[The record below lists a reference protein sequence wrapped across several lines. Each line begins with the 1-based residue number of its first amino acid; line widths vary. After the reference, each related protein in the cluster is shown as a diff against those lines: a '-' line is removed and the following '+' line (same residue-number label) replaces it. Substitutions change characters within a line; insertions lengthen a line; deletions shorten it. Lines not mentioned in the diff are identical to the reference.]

1 MKMLCGCI
9 SFKLKAKAASGDV
22 ESAPQDL
29 STSEWSFHRSDA
41 PSPSERLYI
50 SADGFGSLFTPER
63 EVVMEP
69 SVNSP
74 MQAEENIDEIILSNT
89 TI

>member
-1 MKMLCGCI
+1 MLCGCI
-9 SFKLKAKAASGDV
+9 KFRSKAKTVSSDV
-22 ESAPQDL
+22 ESAWQDL

-41 PSPSERLYI
+41 PSPPERLDI
-50 SADGFGSLFTPER
+50 SADGFGSLVMPER
-63 EVVMEP
+63 EVVMEL

-74 MQAEENIDEIILSNT
+74 IQALENIDEIILSNT

>member
-1 MKMLCGCI
+1 MLCGCI
-9 SFKLKAKAASGDV
+9 RFGSKPRAASGDV
-22 ESAPQDL
+22 ESARQGS

-41 PSPSERLYI
+41 PSPPQRLDT
-50 SADGFGSLFTPER
+50 SADGLGLFVAPER

-74 MQAEENIDEIILSNT
+74 IQALENIDEIILSNT

>member
-1 MKMLCGCI
+1 MLCGCI
-9 SFKLKAKAASGDV
+9 RFGSKAKAASGDV
-22 ESAPQDL
+22 ESARQGS

-41 PSPSERLYI
+41 PSPPERLNT
-50 SADGFGSLFTPER
+50 STDGFGLLVALER

-69 SVNSP
+69 SI
-74 MQAEENIDEIILSNT
+74 QALENIDEIILSNT

>member
-1 MKMLCGCI
+1 MLCGCI
-9 SFKLKAKAASGDV
+9 RLRSKAKAAFGDI
-22 ESAPQDL
+22 ESTLENL

-41 PSPSERLYI
+41 PSPPEYSDI
-50 SADGFGSLFTPER
+50 SADGFGSLVTPAR

-69 SVNSP
+69 SVDSP
-74 MQAEENIDEIILSNT
+74 IQALQNLDGIILSNT

>member
-1 MKMLCGCI
+1 MLCGCI
-9 SFKLKAKAASGDV
+9 RFRSKAKVASGET
-22 ESAPQDL
+22 ESAQHDSL
-29 STSEWSFHRSDA
+29 TSEWSFHRSEA

-50 SADGFGSLFTPER
+50 GEDGVGSSFTPER

-69 SVNSP
+69 SINSP
-74 MQAEENIDEIILSNT
+74 TQAQENIDEIILSNT